1 MSPVLTETAEGVVL
15 AVHVQPRA
23 CRNEIAGLQ
32 GGELRLRLTSPPVEG
47 AANQLCC
54 EFLAKLCG
62 LPKSRVEL
70 LGGARSRH
78 KRLLLR
84 GLSLAEARHALGGV

>member
-1 MSPVLTETAEGVVL
+1 MSPALSQTAEGVVL

-32 GGELRLRLTSPPVEG
+32 GDELRVRLTSPPVDG

-54 EFLAKLCG
+54 EFLAGLCG
-62 LPKSRVEL
+62 LPKSRAVL
-70 LGGARSRH
+70 LSGSRSRH

-84 GLSLAEARHALGGV
+84 GLTLAEARRALNCD